1 MSINKYKESD
11 MDQNLQN
18 VCQAILQPEGD
29 DLLRLMRAVYL
40 HQAEKIPLILS
51 PQKQL
56 LDKARELG
64 LLVAKVHQVDMTPMG
79 YMIGSIAKEYCNWV
93 DNQRRM
99 PAPRPPES
107 FIADKDV
114 LDLGCSFGRWI
125 WEFQPS
131 ARSVLGIELQPEYV
145 ELGKVL
151 ARKENKSV
159 PNIIQDSAE
168 NLHAHVSPQS
178 LDFIFA
184 RLVFNHIAIRSTL
197 NQISEALR
205 PGGIAWLQ
213 VETFSQTLKLFLR
226 REKRLRSKVF
236 QFFAVLNSLL
246 CMVCGLQ
253 LSLRTKGRMHSVHK
267 PAFPSLRWWKKTC
280 ASAGLTDFHLEYHE
294 GGTAAF
300 WVRKS

>member
-1 MSINKYKESD
+1 MSINKYKECN
-11 MDQNLQN
+11 MDQNLHA
-18 VCQAILQPEGD
+18 VCEAILQPEGD
-29 DLLRLMRAVYL
+29 NLLRLMRAVYL
-40 HQAEKIPLILS
+40 HQAEKIPLTLI
-51 PQKQL
+51 PQKQI
-56 LDKARELG
+56 LDETRKLG
-64 LLVAKVHQVDMTPMG
+64 LLVGTEPQVDMTPLG

-107 FIADKDV
+107 FIANKDV

-125 WEFQPS
+125 WEFQPL

-151 ARKENKSV
+151 ARRENKAV

-168 NLHAHVSPQS
+168 NLRAHVPPQS
-178 LDFIFA
+178 LDFIFV

-197 NQISEALR
+197 RQIAEALR
-205 PGGIAWLQ
+205 PGGIAWIQ
-213 VETFSQTLKLFLR
+213 VETFSQLLKLFLR
-226 REKRLRSKVF
+226 RDKRLRTKIF
-236 QFFAVLNSLL
+236 QSFAVLNSLL
-246 CMVCGLQ
+246 CMTCGLQ

-267 PAFPSLRWWKKTC
+267 PAFPSLRWWKKSCT
-280 ASAGLTDFHLEYHE
+280 AEGLTDFHLEHHE
-294 GGTAAF
+294 GGTATF